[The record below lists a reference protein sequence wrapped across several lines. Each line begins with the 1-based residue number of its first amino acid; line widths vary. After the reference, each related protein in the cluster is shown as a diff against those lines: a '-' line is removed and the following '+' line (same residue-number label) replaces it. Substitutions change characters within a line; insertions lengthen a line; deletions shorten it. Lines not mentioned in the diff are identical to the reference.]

1 MPNFFRTEIASVF
14 NVKSVITVYYFDT
27 NSVHPDEHHNFP
39 EFIYA
44 DKGSYSLTLNDNT
57 VNLEEGQLLIVEPNA
72 HHSSTPKN
80 TTLAIVSFEL
90 ESDYMNTL
98 YNRAITLNY
107 SQRALLSDIITNGI
121 EIFKQ
126 VPIGSEYKGLMPSED
141 IASYEFQAM
150 KNKIEL
156 LLIDLYRSQKI
167 IITKPGAKNF
177 ENYKALQFELL
188 IKYMKEHLNKVLT
201 LEQISSDMGMS
212 VSKIKRL
219 FKEHKNTTPIYYFTR
234 LKVKEAKRLIC
245 DTSMNFTQIA
255 DCLGYES
262 LHYFSKVFKK
272 HTGLSPTEY
281 AKSVYAK

>member
-1 MPNFFRTEIASVF
+1 MPNFFKTEIASVF
-14 NVKSVITVYYFDT
+14 NVRSVITVYYFDT
-27 NSVHPDEHHNFP
+27 KDVHPDEAHNFP

-44 DKGSYSLTLNDNT
+44 DKGSYSLTVNDNI

-72 HHSSTPKN
+72 HHSSSPNKS
-80 TTLAIVSFEL
+80 TLAIVSFEL
-90 ESDYMNTL
+90 ESNYMDSL

-107 SQRALLSDIITNGI
+107 SQRALLSDIITNGV
-121 EIFKQ
+121 EIFKK
-126 VPIGSEYKGLMPSED
+126 VPTNSEYKGFMPSDGIE
-141 IASYEFQAM
+141 SYEFQAM

-167 IITKPGAKNF
+167 ISIKPGVKNF

-188 IKYMKEHLNKVLT
+188 IKYMKERLNIALT
-201 LEQISSDMGMS
+201 LEQMSADLGMS
-212 VSKIKRL
+212 ISKIKRL
-219 FKEHKNTTPIYYFTR
+219 FKEHKNTTPINYFTL

-281 AKSVYAK
+281 AKSVYTK